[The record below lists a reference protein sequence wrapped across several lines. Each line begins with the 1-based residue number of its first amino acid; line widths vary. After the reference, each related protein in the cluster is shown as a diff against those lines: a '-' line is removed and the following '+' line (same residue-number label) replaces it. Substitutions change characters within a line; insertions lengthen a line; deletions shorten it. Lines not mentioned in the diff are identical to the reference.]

1 MNMKPKIVAAA
12 LATVFLTAAANA
24 DEAKRTKLGVLECTI
39 EGGWGLL
46 VGSKKAADCTF
57 KHTNGNIEK
66 YTGKL
71 SKLGLD
77 VGISGESFMKWVVFT
92 PIGNKVGDHAL
103 AGKYVG
109 VSANGSI
116 GIGLGAN
123 ALVGGSEKKLG
134 LQPLSVEGK
143 TGLNIAVGVSKLTLE
158 ANG

>member
-1 MNMKPKIVAAA
+1 MKTKIIAAA
-12 LATVFLTAAANA
+12 LAV
-24 DEAKRTKLGVLECTI
+24 
-39 EGGWGLL
+39 
-46 VGSKKAADCTF
+46 
-57 KHTNGNIEK
+57 
-66 YTGKL
+66 
-71 SKLGLD
+71 
-77 VGISGESFMKWVVFT
+77 
-92 PIGNKVGDHAL
+92 
-103 AGKYVG
+103 KYVG